1 MLRDSIQP
9 FPTFSEVYIAALE
22 DLHGQITTARG
33 ASEARGSLPAPV
45 PSRRQDLLQPRPRP
59 RKRRRQLTG
68 GAQRVV
74 ANDLG

>member
-22 DLHGQITTARG
+22 GLHGQITTARG
-33 ASEARGSLPAPV
+33 ASEARPIPALI
-45 PSRRQDLLQPRPRP
+45 PSRRQDLLQPRRRP

-74 ANDLG
+74 ANNLD